1 VFETAR
7 VKELA
12 ARKRLLVAES
22 EVNRR
27 LLAVELARL
36 QPAVAQAEKA
46 ASIGRAVS
54 PILLTVAAVAGGFL
68 LTKGNSLKGLGAKAL
83 VGWQLF
89 KRLKPLWDRWRAG
102 KGEAE
107 QTDRQ
112 DGEPAKAPAESA

>member
-1 VFETAR
+1 MFETAR

-27 LLAVELARL
+27 LLAVELSRL
-36 QPAVAQAEKA
+36 QPAVEQAEQA
-46 ASIGRAVS
+46 FSYGRVVS
-54 PILLTVAAVAGGFL
+54 PLVLTVAAVAGGFL
-68 LTKGNSLKGLGAKAL
+68 LTKGKSLKGLTAKAL

-102 KGEAE
+102 AAEAPPS
-107 QTDRQ
+107 QS
-112 DGEPAKAPAESA
+112 DGEPARTPAESA